1 MIQRHTI
8 SVMRLNSISR
18 HCLFPAGLSLQLG
31 KESPTTPFGVFD
43 GRTFVVRTGY
53 CGFFNSITLL
63 WRYGFSLLRLS
74 RTIDSTLKEFC
85 TIYDLQESGASFRT
99 VPEML
104 QAMGG
109 NKFVTMTQV
118 TAEEHFVN
126 NLRLS
131 KKLVDEMICAA
142 LKVNY
147 GQDNRV
153 DAFTAMVA
161 LAGMQDGSLWRV
173 QNGNKLIPEHALDAS
188 KAVYHTANVF
198 SVTRK
203 EVNGKLS
210 YTVEATDLKP
220 SEKDSSVES
229 SDYDVVILTS
239 PLNLSKIQFSDFPN
253 FIYTKAART
262 PYHRTVA
269 TFIKGQVNPDMFGF
283 QDYPSNFPLD
293 ILTKDMQNPEVDFNS
308 IGSLI
313 PSDIPNTEVAQYC
326 KPLTSNPTRAWKVFS
341 NAPLTSEDKNKLF
354 REISDEKEMDWM
366 AAYPEYNPP
375 EEYPPF
381 VLDDGMFYIN
391 AIEKAASAMEMSA
404 IGAKNV
410 SLLAKEYILTSNKEE

>member
-1 MIQRHTI
+1 
-8 SVMRLNSISR
+8 
-18 HCLFPAGLSLQLG
+18 
-31 KESPTTPFGVFD
+31 
-43 GRTFVVRTGY
+43 
-53 CGFFNSITLL
+53 
-63 WRYGFSLLRLS
+63 
-74 RTIDSTLKEFC
+74 
-85 TIYDLQESGASFRT
+85 
-99 VPEML
+99 
-104 QAMGG
+104 MGG

-118 TAEEHFVN
+118 TAEEYFVN

-210 YTVEATDLKP
+210 YTVEATDMKP

-239 PLNLSKIQFSDFPN
+239 PLNLSKIQFSDFL
-253 FIYTKAART
+253 RT
-262 PYHRTVA
+262 DHLHGTACSCPRWSGEH
-269 TFIKGQVNPDMFGF
+269 
-283 QDYPSNFPLD
+283 
-293 ILTKDMQNPEVDFNS
+293 
-308 IGSLI
+308 
-313 PSDIPNTEVAQYC
+313 C
-326 KPLTSNPTRAWKVFS
+326 
-341 NAPLTSEDKNKLF
+341 
-354 REISDEKEMDWM
+354 
-366 AAYPEYNPP
+366 
-375 EEYPPF
+375 
-381 VLDDGMFYIN
+381 
-391 AIEKAASAMEMSA
+391 
-404 IGAKNV
+404 
-410 SLLAKEYILTSNKEE
+410 

>member
-1 MIQRHTI
+1 
-8 SVMRLNSISR
+8 
-18 HCLFPAGLSLQLG
+18 
-31 KESPTTPFGVFD
+31 
-43 GRTFVVRTGY
+43 
-53 CGFFNSITLL
+53 
-63 WRYGFSLLRLS
+63 
-74 RTIDSTLKEFC
+74 
-85 TIYDLQESGASFRT
+85 
-99 VPEML
+99 
-104 QAMGG
+104 MGG

-118 TAEEHFVN
+118 TAEEYFVN

-210 YTVEATDLKP
+210 YTVEATDMKP

-326 KPLTSNPTRAWKVFS
+326 KPLTSDPTRAWKVFS

-354 REISDEKEMDWM
+354 RVDD
-366 AAYPEYNPP
+366 
-375 EEYPPF
+375 PF
-381 VLDDGMFYIN
+381 EGNQRTVF
-391 AIEKAASAMEMSA
+391 
-404 IGAKNV
+404 
-410 SLLAKEYILTSNKEE
+410 